1 MFLLHLP
8 LHYPIP
14 LLDRYLEQKKQLR
27 SATQTE
33 INLKLERIMHIEH
46 KSSITENSFKVLIP
60 FSSKESIENF
70 TFLTNFFKK
79 EESDSIIKALN
90 NVFDPESTEQASYT
104 FPTNAGLIGVQLIP
118 IQEKDDYRKVKNT
131 FRSLA
136 GTLDKNHS
144 SKNNYLIFGAP
155 SNTLSKEIKQAILN
169 GLYLHDYSV
178 GIYKSDTQQ
187 KQTESALYILSDPST
202 AEEIS
207 ALTFK
212 AQQLAISQKDIFKL
226 VDAPSNKKSPAVL
239 ADYAE
244 KIANEGSD
252 RLNTQVMHKAEI
264 IEQGFHGLLAVN
276 QASPTPP
283 VFIKLE
289 YRSGKPNAKHVGIV
303 GKGVTFDTG
312 GISLKRSSNL
322 HLMKSDMG
330 GGAAVLGLMRLAD
343 QLQLD
348 VNLTGIVPATDNS
361 IGQHAIKP
369 SDVIS
374 SYSGKTIEIIDT
386 DAEGRLL
393 LADGL
398 SYMEQNYN
406 PDILIDIATLT
417 GSCITALGTFAAG
430 FITNNPTMS
439 SRLMDSGY
447 KTGEKVWELPNWDE
461 YKSLIQSNIADVKNF
476 SGYPRAG
483 AITAAKFL
491 EHFIGDHK
499 SWAHLDIAGMAME
512 NAPGSSNQVATA
524 FGLHLLLDFIEAYQ
538 EEA

>member
-1 MFLLHLP
+1 ML
-8 LHYPIP
+8 INI
-14 LLDRYLEQKKQLR
+14 
-27 SATQTE
+27 SAQAD

-46 KSSITENSFKVLIP
+46 KSSITENSFNVLIP
-60 FSSKESIENF
+60 FYSKTAIENF
-70 TFLTNFFKK
+70 TFLKNYIK
-79 EESDSIIKALN
+79 EGESDIIIDALN
-90 NVFDPESTEQASYT
+90 KVFDPESKEQAIYT
-104 FPTNAGLIGVQLIP
+104 FPTKSGLLGVHLVP

-131 FRSLA
+131 FRALA
-136 GTLDKNHS
+136 STLIKGKP
-144 SKNNYLIFGAP
+144 SKNNYLIFDVP
-155 SNTLSKEIKQAILN
+155 SDSISGEIKQAMLN

-178 GIYKSDTQQ
+178 GIYKSGSQDSQSD
-187 KQTESALYILSDPST
+187 SALYILSNENIKED
-202 AEEIS
+202 IS

-212 AQQLAISQKDIFKL
+212 AKQLAISQKDIFKL

-239 ADYAE
+239 AEYAE
-244 KIANEGSD
+244 KIAKEGSD
-252 RLNTQVMHKAEI
+252 RLHTQVMHKAEI

-289 YRSGKPNAKHVGIV
+289 YRSGKQNAKHVGIV

-330 GGAAVLGLMRLAD
+330 GGAAVLGLIRMAD

-348 VNLTGIVPATDNS
+348 INLTGIVPATDNS

-406 PDILIDIATLT
+406 PDVLIDIATLT

-430 FITNNPTMS
+430 FITNNPNMS
-439 SRLMDSGY
+439 SRLMASGY

>member
-1 MFLLHLP
+1 
-8 LHYPIP
+8 
-14 LLDRYLEQKKQLR
+14 
-27 SATQTE
+27 
-33 INLKLERIMHIEH
+33 MHIEH
-46 KSSITENSFKVLIP
+46 KSSITENTFKVLIP
-60 FSSKESIENF
+60 FQANADLNDFSFLSSFMQQGNSSTIISVLNNLFNKGSKEQ
-70 TFLTNFFKK
+70 
-79 EESDSIIKALN
+79 
-90 NVFDPESTEQASYT
+90 TEYT
-104 FPTNAGLIGVQLIP
+104 FPVESGLIAIQFIP
-118 IQEKDDYRKVKNT
+118 LQENDDYRNIKKT
-131 FRSLA
+131 FRSVA
-136 GTLDKNHS
+136 QS
-144 SKNNYLIFGAP
+144 IAKNNSINNTYLIFGKNAEQI
-155 SNTLSKEIKQAILN
+155 TTDKKQAILN
-169 GLYLHDYSV
+169 GIYLNEYSV
-178 GIYKSDTQQ
+178 GVYKSDLS
-187 KQTESALYILSDPST
+187 KEKTENSIFILSDQESSDQ
-202 AEEIS
+202 IS
-207 ALTFK
+207 SLSFK
-212 AQQLAISQKDIFKL
+212 AQQLAISQMDIFKL

-239 ADYAE
+239 AAYAE

-252 RLNTQVMHKAEI
+252 RLSTTVLHKDEI
-264 IEQGFHGLLAVN
+264 VEHGFHGLLAVN

-289 YRSGKPNAKHVGIV
+289 YRSDKENAKHVGIV

-348 VNLTGIVPATDNS
+348 INLTGIVPATDNS
-361 IGQHAIKP
+361 IGQNAIKP

-374 SYSGKTIEIIDT
+374 SYSGKSIEIIDT

-398 SYMEQNYN
+398 SYMEKHYN

-430 FITNNPTMS
+430 FITNNPSMS
-439 SRLMDSGY
+439 TRLMKSGY

-491 EHFIGDHK
+491 EHFIGEHK

-524 FGLHLLLDFIEAYQ
+524 FGLHLLLDFIETYQ